1 MFRCTL
7 SFCRKFVCGVIGC
20 CLVASAAGTAVAD
33 TKAAKGA
40 AASKAETKAKMPS
53 QEEVMAE
60 MMKFANPGDNH
71 KALEPLVGTWKSSSK
86 MYMGPGEPQV
96 SEGTCERSW
105 IMGGRFLLA
114 KHTGVMAG
122 APFEGMEIMGYDNR
136 FAQYVTVWIDNMG
149 TGIYTTTSGVMDPAT
164 KTLTMAMA
172 MFDPMANQ
180 MMPYKLTTKIVDQD
194 HHTFSISANRGGK
207 EMTDM
212 EISYTRVK

>member
-7 SFCRKFVCGVIGC
+7 SSYRTFVCGVIGC

-40 AASKAETKAKMPS
+40 AAPKAETKAKMPS

-71 KALEPLVGTWKSSSK
+71 KALDPLVGTWKSSSK

-136 FAQYVTVWIDNMG
+136 FAQ
-149 TGIYTTTSGVMDPAT
+149 
-164 KTLTMAMA
+164 
-172 MFDPMANQ
+172 
-180 MMPYKLTTKIVDQD
+180 
-194 HHTFSISANRGGK
+194 
-207 EMTDM
+207 
-212 EISYTRVK
+212 